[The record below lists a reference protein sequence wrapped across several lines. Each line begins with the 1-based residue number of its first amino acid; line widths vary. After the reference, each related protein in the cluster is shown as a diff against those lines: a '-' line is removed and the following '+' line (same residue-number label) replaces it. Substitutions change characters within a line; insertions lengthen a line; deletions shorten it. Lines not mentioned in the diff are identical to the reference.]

1 MAVSVSR
8 IRGLTMSVVA
18 QRIRIVLADARVAG
32 ELIAHYAGEYGSGW
46 AVATRD
52 AGGNQR
58 TCRGRCFHT
67 RQLGG
72 FGHRIQSGRGVHG
85 GQRIEL
91 TSHRLDLVPDT
102 AASTPERRNYAHR

>member
-1 MAVSVSR
+1 MRRRWDGRGTRIAVSVSR

-52 AGGNQR
+52 AGGNQCA
-58 TCRGRCFHT
+58 CRGGVSARVS
-67 RQLGG
+67 LADSGIG
-72 FGHRIQSGRGVHG
+72 SQSGRGVHSG
-85 GQRIEL
+85 
-91 TSHRLDLVPDT
+91 
-102 AASTPERRNYAHR
+102 